1 MQKGWE
7 MHFKYHE
14 LKNSFGAKSLDSMES
29 PKSELEDLSRDI
41 TQVYLNAIRCKALL
55 TVEQERA
62 LTRLVKDGDI
72 DAEQK
77 MIVHNL
83 RLVVNIARH
92 YIHANLPFLDLIE
105 EGNLGLIHALDKFD
119 PERGFRFS
127 TYATWWIKQSIER
140 AIMNQSRTIR
150 LPVHV
155 IKRINVIRREMF
167 KLDGMADTKGQY
179 VQAVADKL
187 SLDLQQVWDALHQN
201 ESLVSL
207 DAPSSIDPTFTIGES
222 IPDLHELGPDVQFEK
237 TELHELLGERISEL
251 SAKERSVIEMRFGL
265 NDKEPM
271 TLKQISLLLGLTQ
284 ERIRQI
290 QNAAL
295 QHLQILFSEG
305 EIMIETAR

>member
-1 MQKGWE
+1 MY
-7 MHFKYHE
+7 FKFYE
-14 LKNSFGAKSLDSMES
+14 IKKTSSNNSIDRMES
-29 PKSELEDLSRDI
+29 PISELDGSSLDI
-41 TQVYLNAIRCKALL
+41 TQVYLNAIRRMVLL
-55 TVEQERA
+55 TVEQERT
-62 LTRLVKDGDI
+62 LTRLVKEGDI
-72 DAEQK
+72 EAEQK

-105 EGNLGLIHALDKFD
+105 EGNLGLMHALDKFD